1 MKKTFK
7 EKLYELW
14 HGHPFLLDEEVDII
28 CNTRFDEHYKWMND
42 SQIQKL
48 IKIRV
53 KEMYKKKFPSTP
65 NIVKRFLNYKFKNLN
80 HNK

>member
-14 HGHPFLLDEEVDII
+14 HGHPILYSEESDII
-28 CNTRFDEHYKWMND
+28 CEARFDEHYKWMND

-65 NIVKRFLNYKFKNLN
+65 NIVKRFLNHKFRNPK
-80 HNK
+80 K